1 MEKNLEK
8 LTKKELINKI
18 CKMSKKNII
27 KMLMNKNQSG
37 GEGETNRNKNLGV
50 QSTSEIITE
59 PIVFNPAAAQNK
71 NKNKSIMHN
80 NNIYKNVTDYTN
92 AKQ

>member
-8 LTKKELINKI
+8 LTKKDLINKI

-27 KMLMNKNQSG
+27 KMLLNKSG
-37 GEGETNRNKNLGV
+37 GVNISETNIN
-50 QSTSEIITE
+50 SSEIITE

-71 NKNKSIMHN
+71 NKNKNKSIMKN
-80 NNIYKNVTDYTN
+80 NNIYANVTDYASN
-92 AKQ
+92 NP